1 MDIQRQFVATL
12 TSEIGMLDAVL
23 FEKLCHHLICAI
35 EKDQSLIYR
44 GSNFD
49 GKPVGYTV
57 DSFSFG
63 GKLTG
68 EYSTDKAY
76 FKSPY
81 TKPAHDTN
89 HALGRA
95 SGPIEKLYLLSN
107 QVCPNGHFPDV
118 EAAVKNADPDCRIC
132 EPIIFDARKIAEE
145 IQAHSG
151 KVSTGRCC
159 L

>member
-63 GKLTG
+63 GKITG
-68 EYSTDKAY
+68 GYSTELLAQSKN
-76 FKSPY
+76 FTCSP
-81 TKPAHDTN
+81 TKF
-89 HALGRA
+89 A
-95 SGPIEKLYLLSN
+95 SMAISLTLKQL
-107 QVCPNGHFPDV
+107 
-118 EAAVKNADPDCRIC
+118 
-132 EPIIFDARKIAEE
+132 
-145 IQAHSG
+145 
-151 KVSTGRCC
+151 
-159 L
+159 